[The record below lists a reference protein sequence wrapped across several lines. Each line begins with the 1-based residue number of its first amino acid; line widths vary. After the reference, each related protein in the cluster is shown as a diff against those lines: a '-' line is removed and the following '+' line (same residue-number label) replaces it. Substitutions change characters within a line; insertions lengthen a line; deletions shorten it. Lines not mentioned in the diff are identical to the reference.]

1 MGEREDGALSE
12 QCDLPSAIIHLT
24 SAMQTSALREAFE
37 AGTLPL
43 ERFDH
48 RAHLAVGLA
57 YLEDAASLEEATE
70 KMRAGLQ
77 GFLAAHGKAEGYH
90 ETVTVFWM
98 RLLDHLARTRY
109 AHLGLDERAAAI
121 ADDWAPRRPLQAHFS
136 PERLAGEARTG
147 WVEPDLQPLP
157 F

>member
-1 MGEREDGALSE
+1 MTV
-12 QCDLPSAIIHLT
+12 H
-24 SAMQTSALREAFE
+24 ALRAAFE

-43 ERFDH
+43 EAFDH
-48 RAHLAVGLA
+48 RAHMAMGLA
-57 YLEDAASLEEATE
+57 YLDESASLEEATE
-70 KMRAGLQ
+70 KMRAGLR

-109 AHLGLDERAAAI
+109 AHLDLDARAAAI

-136 PERLAGEARTG
+136 PERLGGEAREA

>member
-1 MGEREDGALSE
+1 MS
-12 QCDLPSAIIHLT
+12 HTLT
-24 SAMQTSALREAFE
+24 LRAAFE

-43 ERFDH
+43 EGFDH

-57 YLEDAASLEEATE
+57 YLDEAATLEEATDR
-70 KMRAGLQ
+70 MRAGLRA
-77 GFLAAHGKAEGYH
+77 FLAAHGKAEGYH

-109 AHLGLDERAAAI
+109 AHLPLDGRAAAV
-121 ADDWAPRRPLQAHFS
+121 AADWAPRRPLQAHFS
-136 PERLAGEARTG
+136 PERLAGDARTR
-147 WVEPDLQPLP
+147 WVEPDLEPLP